1 MTVKEPLAMKSISA
15 KELKNRTG
23 DVLRRVGKGEK
34 VLVTK
39 RGKPCAVLSPV
50 DKDQSF
56 QSQLRPYQEAWD
68 DILKTLRTTKA
79 RHKTWEEAL
88 QWSRRRV

>member
-1 MTVKEPLAMKSISA
+1 MKSISA

-23 DVLRRVGKGEK
+23 DVLRRVGRGEK

-50 DKDQSF
+50 EGDRSF
-56 QSQLRPYQEAWD
+56 WAQLRPYNEAWE
-68 DILKTLRTTKA
+68 DIQKALRTTKP
-79 RHKTWEEAL
+79 RHKTWEEAI
-88 QWSRRRV
+88 QWSRRRA

>member
-1 MTVKEPLAMKSISA
+1 MKLISA

-23 DVLRRVGKGEK
+23 DVLRRVEKGEK

-39 RGKPCAVLSPV
+39 RGRPCAVLSPV
-50 DKDQSF
+50 EKDRSF
-56 QSQLRPYQEAWD
+56 KAQLRPYDEAWG
-68 DILKTLRTTKA
+68 DIQKTLRSTKA
-79 RHKTWEEAL
+79 RHKTWEEAI

>member
-1 MTVKEPLAMKSISA
+1 MKSISA

-39 RGKPCAVLSPV
+39 RGKPCALLSPV
-50 DKDQSF
+50 EKDRSL
-56 QSQLRPYQEAWD
+56 SAELRPYHEAWE
-68 DILKTLRTTKA
+68 DIQKTLRTTKP
-79 RHKTWEEAL
+79 RHKTWEEAIK
-88 QWSRRRV
+88 WSRRRA

>member
-1 MTVKEPLAMKSISA
+1 MKSISA

-23 DVLRRVGKGEK
+23 EVLRRVGRGEK

-39 RGKPCAVLSPV
+39 RGKPCALLSPV
-50 DKDQSF
+50 ENDRHLR
-56 QSQLRPYQEAWD
+56 SQLRSYSEAWE
-68 DILKTLRTTKA
+68 DIEKALRTTKP
-79 RHKTWEEAL
+79 RHQTWEEAI